1 MAQTTWVRSVIDGGA
16 RSLVLLADC
25 RGNLVSG
32 PLARLGRQPGLWV
45 QLTDHTVHLST
56 NAPMSAHAHL
66 AAKASG
72 HLSLRIASA
81 QEGDALHVLCQ
92 ISLWRMQV

>member
-1 MAQTTWVRSVIDGGA
+1 MAQNTWVRSVIDGGA

-25 RGNLVSG
+25 RGDLVPG

-56 NAPMSAHAHL
+56 HMPMSAHACL
-66 AAKASG
+66 ALFG
-72 HLSLRIASA
+72 HLQPFTADSLSP
-81 QEGDALHVLCQ
+81 EG
-92 ISLWRMQV
+92 